1 MNKISEDLTLI
12 IQKKSAIGHV
22 SLSDFTDHFGNR
34 SIAFIISLL
43 ALPIALPFTPPGI
56 NTPFAVACIILA
68 FNFGLNKQDFSLPKF
83 IASKKLP
90 FKPDGGFFKA
100 MTKLLTM
107 VEIFIKPRLS
117 WVTES
122 KFSKPLLA
130 VGLICASV
138 VMLIPLPI
146 INSVSSLI
154 VLLIALGIVSKDGL
168 MALTSSVLGFLL
180 LATSVG
186 LIIYGIIIGQSF
198 FVQI

>member
-1 MNKISEDLTLI
+1 MNKISEDIALI
-12 IQKKSAIGHV
+12 LKKKSAAGQIY
-22 SLSDFTDHFGNR
+22 LSDFTDHFGNR
-34 SIAFIISLL
+34 SIAFIIALL

-56 NTPFAVACIILA
+56 NTPFAAACIILA

-83 IASKKLP
+83 IANKKLP

-100 MTKLLTM
+100 MTKLLTLL
-107 VEIFIKPRLS
+107 EILIKPRLS

-130 VGLICASV
+130 LGLVCASI
-138 VMLIPLPI
+138 VMLIPLPV

-168 MALTSSVLGFLL
+168 MALTSSLLGFLL
-180 LATSVG
+180 LAASIG
-186 LIIYGIIIGQSF
+186 LIVYGLIIGQSF
-198 FVQI
+198 FG